1 MILIVA
7 AVLTSGALLAAIG
20 AIYAA
25 LPRRDR

>member
-1 MILIVA
+1 MNLLLA

-20 AIYAA
+20 AIHAA